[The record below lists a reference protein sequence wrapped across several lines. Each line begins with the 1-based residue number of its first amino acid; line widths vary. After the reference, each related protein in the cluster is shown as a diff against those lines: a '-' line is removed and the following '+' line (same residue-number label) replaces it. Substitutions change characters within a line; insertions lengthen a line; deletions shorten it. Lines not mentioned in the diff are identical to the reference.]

1 MTGSQQKVKE
11 AAFFF
16 LTRHYQL
23 FCPGCCTISVLA
35 GMDRY
40 SRQPIQW
47 TWIAGARYNDAFV
60 WAVGGL
66 EKRYETGTPAI
77 HACSSGLVWIAPY
90 PERRPNR
97 HAAGVGQH
105 APHRNTH
112 RRPTGSASTA

>member
-47 TWIAGARYNDAFV
+47 PWIAGARYNDAFV

-77 HACSSGLVWIAPY
+77 EACSSGLVWIAADSDCC
-90 PERRPNR
+90 PNHDDAALGYHAR
-97 HAAGVGQH
+97 H
-105 APHRNTH
+105 
-112 RRPTGSASTA
+112 